1 MLNTKTRKSRKSA
14 QLYLFALKKSRKE
27 WKQLQPWQITVTYK
41 TEIIAETDKI
51 LSEISEFSNLP

>member
-14 QLYLFALKKSRKE
+14 KLYSFPLKESQNA
-27 WKQLQPWQITVTYK
+27 WKQLLKLAIIVRYKIQIIS
-41 TEIIAETDKI
+41 EAEKN